1 MDEAT
6 ASIDEMTDKLIQYM
20 IKKELQGV
28 GLERKI
34 MFEHD

>member
-28 GLERKI
+28 SSRKKN
-34 MFEHD
+34 MFNNY

>member
-28 GLERKI
+28 SLERKI
-34 MFEHD
+34 MLEHD